1 MGGSLSSSI
10 ISPLAIND
18 LNDRRGK
25 KGGDIYV
32 LIDLYRRKARKSLA
46 LLELIHKQKHKI
58 RFVFSFEIQEV
69 AA

>member
-1 MGGSLSSSI
+1 MGGCLSSI

-18 LNDRRGK
+18 LNDWWGE

-32 LIDLYRRKARKSLA
+32 LIDLYRRRAQACLA

-58 RFVFSFEIQEV
+58 RFVFSLEIQEV